1 MIAEF
6 FAEFFTDAKGDLSM
20 SRFWTAVAYAFYTY
34 YMIFNINKLEML
46 DLVTYAGILGG
57 TEVIKKYITMN
68 AK

>member
-1 MIAEF
+1 
-6 FAEFFTDAKGDLSM
+6 M

-68 AK
+68 SK